1 MRSLKGQF
9 LTGFLL
15 YSKIEMRA
23 SPVSG
28 SVVEPV
34 AGCSTG
40 SSFFDAGIA
49 LLTTLFPDESIED
62 VIEALLRYEDVD
74 LAACALMS
82 RATNADQ
89 TFEEGQAGNN
99 VCDTLEKLRAKM
111 KYLYQ
116 QRD

>member
-1 MRSLKGQF
+1 MIQ
-9 LTGFLL
+9 GF
-15 YSKIEMRA
+15 A
-23 SPVSG
+23 S
-28 SVVEPV
+28 
-34 AGCSTG
+34 
-40 SSFFDAGIA
+40 
-49 LLTTLFPDESIED
+49 LTTLFPDESIKD